1 MDTLK
6 PVEVSEYYIN
16 RVASGMSRYFWDNI
30 FKGIFDILKNNSVE
44 NSKDDVIN
52 ALKSGRIWY
61 ENGAFRTKTRFS
73 SKVSATLEAM
83 GAKFQYNAYYIAESL
98 IPFEYV
104 QVIAFVNAQNLA
116 KANRILEHLGGLA
129 AVLANISL
137 ENYIEVAVELM
148 FKKLQLDIVKSAQE
162 AKIPVIELGIV
173 QPSINFPKTK
183 KERLQKGKKQ
193 LELNLLPPKD
203 DTGEDENPPKDD
215 EGGTT
220 PPKDKNKP
228 KEEPKKEEPKTQGYS
243 LEEIDQYWK
252 EKDKEQD
259 KLHDI
264 WKDSYDKLRKAKKDK
279 NLSNKEFKDLEK
291 EVEKNSKNLA
301 DFQKDK
307 YQNAPQLDFT
317 IDDIALDAKSKKIA
331 QDYTYNM
338 QYWVKKWEAKN
349 IIEMRKDVLKMVQQG
364 ARYERIQEYF
374 EKRWKI
380 AKNKAAFLAKN
391 ESDLA
396 GSVIK
401 ATDYQELGC
410 PGYVWGRSSAREK
423 RELHKQYYGKFFT
436 WEDKP
441 IIDEKLGIRGYPRQI
456 WNCSCHM
463 LIKPPTMSDIIQ
475 KHTEVRNAKRNI
487 FTKIKYAITNGKQ
500 CNNNAWR
507 YRRFG
512 EGQTF

>member
-1 MDTLK
+1 MKRIFTFLAFALILTGCSIGEDMDNTPTKQVEAYLNNYQTLDSNVLAK
-6 PVEVSEYYIN
+6 LDAVVENEEMFDEDQKVTY
-16 RVASGMSRYFWDNI
+16 R
-30 FKGIFDILKNNSVE
+30 DILKKHYQDLTYTIKEETVNGDKATVE
-44 NSKDDVIN
+44 
-52 ALKSGRIWY
+52 
-61 ENGAFRTKTRFS
+61 
-73 SKVSATLEAM
+73 
-83 GAKFQYNAYYIAESL
+83 AE
-98 IPFEYV
+98 
-104 QVIAFVNAQNLA
+104 
-116 KANRILEHLGGLA
+116 
-129 AVLANISL
+129 
-137 ENYIEVAVELM
+137 IEVNDYTKAI
-148 FKKLQLDIVKSAQE
+148 KE
-162 AKIPVIELGIV
+162 AEK
-173 QPSINFPKTK
+173 
-183 KERLQKGKKQ
+183 KGKETAK
-193 LELNLLPPKD
+193 L
-203 DTGEDENPPKDD
+203 
-215 EGGTT
+215 
-220 PPKDKNKP
+220 KDK
-228 KEEPKKEEPKTQGYS
+228 
-243 LEEIDQYWK
+243 LEEQ
-252 EKDKEQD
+252 Q
-259 KLHDI
+259 
-264 WKDSYDKLRKAKKDK
+264 K
-279 NLSNKEFKDLEK
+279 N
-291 EVEKNSKNLA
+291 A
-301 DFQKDK
+301 
-307 YQNAPQLDFT
+307 YQNAPQLDVE
-317 IDDIALDAKSKKIA
+317 IDNIELFEKSKKIA

-338 QYWVKKWEAKN
+338 KYWVKKWEAKN

-380 AKNKAAFLAKN
+380 AKNKAYFLAKN

-500 CNNNAWR
+500 CYNNAWR

-512 EGQTF
+512 EGQTL

>member
-6 PVEVSEYYIN
+6 PVEVSKYYID

-83 GAKFQYNAYYIAESL
+83 GARFQYNAYYIAESL

-104 QVIAFVNAQNLA
+104 QIIAFVNAQNLA

-129 AVLANISL
+129 AVLAGISL
-137 ENYIEVAVELM
+137 DKYIELAVELM

-173 QPSINFPKTK
+173 QPKVKLPKAKTK
-183 KERLQKGKKQ
+183 P
-193 LELNLLPPKD
+193 LE
-203 DTGEDENPPKDD
+203 
-215 EGGTT
+215 
-220 PPKDKNKP
+220 
-228 KEEPKKEEPKTQGYS
+228 
-243 LEEIDQYWK
+243 QYWK
-252 EKDKEQD
+252 EQD
-259 KLHDI
+259 K
-264 WKDSYDKLRKAKKDK
+264 KANELRKAIKEAEKKGKETAKLKDK
-279 NLSNKEFKDLEK
+279 LE
-291 EVEKNSKNLA
+291 EQQKNA
-301 DFQKDK
+301 
-307 YQNAPQLDFT
+307 YQNAPQLDVE
-317 IDDIALDAKSKKIA
+317 IDNIELFEKSKKIA

-338 QYWVKKWEAKN
+338 KYWVKKWEAKN

-512 EGQTF
+512 EGQTL

>member
-83 GAKFQYNAYYIAESL
+83 GARFQYNAYYIAESL

-129 AVLANISL
+129 AVLAGISL
-137 ENYIEVAVELM
+137 DKYIELAVELM

-173 QPSINFPKTK
+173 QPKVKLPKAKTK
-183 KERLQKGKKQ
+183 P
-193 LELNLLPPKD
+193 LE
-203 DTGEDENPPKDD
+203 
-215 EGGTT
+215 
-220 PPKDKNKP
+220 
-228 KEEPKKEEPKTQGYS
+228 
-243 LEEIDQYWK
+243 QYWK
-252 EKDKEQD
+252 EQD
-259 KLHDI
+259 K
-264 WKDSYDKLRKAKKDK
+264 KANELRKAIKEAEKKGKETADLKDK
-279 NLSNKEFKDLEK
+279 LE
-291 EVEKNSKNLA
+291 EQQKNA
-301 DFQKDK
+301 
-307 YQNAPQLDFT
+307 YQNAPQLDVEINNIELFE
-317 IDDIALDAKSKKIA
+317 KSKKIA

-338 QYWVKKWEAKN
+338 KYWVKKWEAKN

-380 AKNKAAFLAKN
+380 AKNKAYFLAKN

-423 RELHKQYYGKFFT
+423 RELHKHYYGKFFT

-475 KHTEVRNAKRNI
+475 KHTEVRNAKRNL

-500 CNNNAWR
+500 CDNNAWR

-512 EGQTF
+512 EGQTL

>member
-1 MDTLK
+1 MNTLK
-6 PVEVSEYYIN
+6 PVEVSKYYID
-16 RVASGMSRYFWDNI
+16 RVASGMCRYFWDNI

-83 GAKFQYNAYYIAESL
+83 GARFQYNAYYIAESL

-104 QVIAFVNAQNLA
+104 QIIAFVNAQNIA

-129 AVLANISL
+129 AVLAGISL
-137 ENYIEVAVELM
+137 DKYIEIAVELM

-173 QPSINFPKTK
+173 QPKVKLPKAKTK
-183 KERLQKGKKQ
+183 P
-193 LELNLLPPKD
+193 LE
-203 DTGEDENPPKDD
+203 
-215 EGGTT
+215 
-220 PPKDKNKP
+220 
-228 KEEPKKEEPKTQGYS
+228 
-243 LEEIDQYWK
+243 QYWK
-252 EKDKEQD
+252 EQD
-259 KLHDI
+259 K
-264 WKDSYDKLRKAKKDK
+264 KANELRKAIKEAEKKGKETAKLKDK
-279 NLSNKEFKDLEK
+279 LE
-291 EVEKNSKNLA
+291 EQQKNA
-301 DFQKDK
+301 
-307 YQNAPQLDFT
+307 YQNAPQLDVE
-317 IDDIALDAKSKKIA
+317 IDNIELFEKSKKIA

-512 EGQTF
+512 EGQTL